1 MFTCQRFLPRL
12 LFCLRFRRHTFLSHN
27 IDISAPTVAV
37 FMTTHYTRRRHVS
50 SINWFPRDA
59 HGLCDISYKSVIQDL
74 YRAQKLSR
82 RRARLTDDATCSVDT
97 DVTSHSQT
105 TNGIWKSSVTCS
117 FMQILPSCVYV
128 KTLLSISKAAV
139 KKNKK
144 FSRVKHIYQMTKTTR
159 RIDVYNL
166 IIVQLVL
173 SQQTSAALVKW
184 LVKWL

>member
-1 MFTCQRFLPRL
+1 MFTCQRFSPRL

-37 FMTTHYTRRRHVS
+37 FMTVFLHYTRRRHVS

-97 DVTSHSQT
+97 DVTLHSQT
-105 TNGIWKSSVTCS
+105 TNGIWKSSVTFS

-128 KTLLSISKAAV
+128 KTFLLGISKAAV
-139 KKNKK
+139 KK
-144 FSRVKHIYQMTKTTR
+144 TK
-159 RIDVYNL
+159 IN
-166 IIVQLVL
+166 
-173 SQQTSAALVKW
+173 
-184 LVKWL
+184 